1 MDTRNDQPIPA
12 GETAETTP
20 SRRQTLALM
29 LGAASRPALLAPERA
44 AGIGVH
50 DAPAM
55 PLGCGLR
62 RSEAAARTMGYVER
76 RYGRW
81 CVVEGARAPARRV
94 TCGLP
99 PGGGRGD
106 GHSAGG
112 VGGARL
118 QQALGLG
125 HPCAW
130 RARAVHEGP
139 LLHSAASPIGS
150 SPPSARYW

>member
-99 PGGGRGD
+99 PRGGRGD
-106 GHSAGG
+106 GQRAAGAG
-112 VGGARL
+112 VGPRDRAARS
-118 QQALGLG
+118 AS
-125 HPCAW
+125 
-130 RARAVHEGP
+130 RAPGPRAARVRGP
-139 LLHSAASPIGS
+139 RRSQIGR
-150 SPPSARYW
+150 A